1 MEVEKDKK
9 RPGRKKKIPLQDTTI
24 INPIPTPPPTT
35 TTNEVIH
42 KKRGRKPKGGK
53 IIITTEQKTD
63 VNLVKQ
69 NIILHLKC
77 CLSDINDMYDV
88 NFIQSHNTIIPF
100 NNENMTNEC
109 NVSKTTSTS
118 VEFTND
124 KEVWDKI
131 KSLASSLHS
140 NLPPN
145 KSSDCFWCTCSF
157 DGPPV
162 FIPKNIHKHKF
173 NVYGNFCSPEC
184 GCAFLFNQSIDSS
197 QKFERYHL
205 LNHLYSDIYKNK
217 SCIKPA
223 PSPYYLLS
231 KFLGNLSISEY
242 RKLNDHNQ
250 LISIID
256 KPMIRNFPELFEDI
270 EEQNIKSIPTNNNNN
285 NNNNNNE
292 ISTNYKLYKK
302 SSVNKKKSLSEH
314 FGLINT

>member
-1 MEVEKDKK
+1 MDTEKIKK
-9 RPGRKKKIPLQDTTI
+9 RPGRKKKTLEE
-24 INPIPTPPPTT
+24 PPMALNSVSTN
-35 TTNEVIH
+35 TTNQANEDIH

-53 IIITTEQKTD
+53 IIITTEKKINETSI
-63 VNLVKQ
+63 KQ

-77 CLSDINDMYDV
+77 CISDINDIYNL
-88 NFIQSHNTIIPF
+88 NFIQSNNTIIPF
-100 NNENMTNEC
+100 NDDTMTNEC
-109 NVSKTTSTS
+109 NLSKPKCNN

-131 KSLASSLHS
+131 KTISSSLHS
-140 NLPPN
+140 NMPPN
-145 KSSDCFWCTCSF
+145 KDSDCFWCTCSF

-162 FIPKNIHKHKF
+162 FIPKNKHNNKF

-184 GCAFLFNQSIDSS
+184 ACAFLFNQSIDSS

-205 LNHLYSDIYKNK
+205 LNHLYSEIYKNK
-217 SCIKPA
+217 LSIKPA
-223 PSPYYLLS
+223 PSPYYLLN
-231 KFLGNLSISEY
+231 KFMGNLSINEY
-242 RKLNDHNQ
+242 RKLNGHNQ

-270 EEQNIKSIPTNNNNN
+270 EEHNIKSLPTNNT
-285 NNNNNNE
+285 NNNE
-292 ISTNYKLYKK
+292 ISTNYKIFKK